1 MVSDFE
7 ILATKILYKP
17 RKTLNEGIIENI
29 KDAFAQT
36 ITNKV
41 LNVASNAFTNLQ
53 QTNPEAASELIPII
67 KTRDTESLKNLF
79 KNHNIVQKVLNKFK
93 RSGLRQEGIGDFI
106 KETYR
111 DMDSFLSEFRDTLH
125 LSKHES
131 FINTLILFYLLGL
144 CLFIGTV
151 AITGLAGVL
160 VTGAP
165 LSTLKEIMTEM
176 MFNSNILDKILMIL
190 STGLVISSK
199 LKIQKDSKN

>member
-17 RKTLNEGIIENI
+17 HKTLNEGIIENI

-93 RSGLRQEGIGDFI
+93 RSGLQQEGIGDFI

>member
-41 LNVASNAFTNLQ
+41 LNVASDAFTNLQ

>member
-17 RKTLNEGIIENI
+17 HKTLNEGIIENI

-199 LKIQKDSKN
+199 LKIQKDLIH